1 MAGAQLW
8 RLCAGESTAV
18 AACAEPCIVLAGG
31 ASMSV
36 TLPPHVEAMIRE
48 RVASGRYDDASA
60 VVEEAMRRLEE
71 HERLEHLRALLE
83 VGRQAEL
90 RGDLVKFTPELF
102 EEIDR
107 RVEEMFLRGEEPDP
121 DVCP

>member
-1 MAGAQLW
+1 
-8 RLCAGESTAV
+8 
-18 AACAEPCIVLAGG
+18 
-31 ASMSV
+31 MSV
-36 TLPPHVEAMIRE
+36 TLPPELEAKSQT
-48 RVASGRYDDASA
+48 RVASGRYDDAVA

-107 RVEEMFLRGEEPDP
+107 RVEEMFLCGEMPDP